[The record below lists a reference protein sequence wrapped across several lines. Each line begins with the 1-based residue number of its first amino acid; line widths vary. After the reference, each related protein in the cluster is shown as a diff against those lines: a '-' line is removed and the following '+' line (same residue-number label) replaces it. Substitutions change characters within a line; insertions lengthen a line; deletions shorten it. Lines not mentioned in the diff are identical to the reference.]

1 MDKIIDKI
9 SSYHI
14 FNYIIP
20 GYIFILICDRYF
32 DIKICDSNAV
42 NNVIIAYIVGLI
54 IGRISS
60 ILIEKRLYYVFKIK
74 NESYE
79 SFVKAEV
86 KNDKLNV
93 ILQDRNM
100 YRNLFTT
107 FLLLLVI
114 KVLKV
119 FNLLSIIN
127 QDIRIIIILVGLVIL
142 FAISFKKQ
150 SIYAISR
157 IKAVNKQK

>member
-20 GYIFILICDRYF
+20 GYIFILICDKYF
-32 DIKICDSNAV
+32 NIKICDSNAV
-42 NNVIIAYIVGLI
+42 NNIISAYIVGLI

-60 ILIEKRLYYVFKIK
+60 IFIENRLYHIFKIK

-79 SFVKAEV
+79 NYIKAEE
-86 KNDKLNV
+86 KNDKLKV

-107 FLLLLVI
+107 FLLLLLI
-114 KVLKV
+114 KILIF
-119 FNLLSIIN
+119 FNLFSIFN
-127 QDIRIIIILVGLVIL
+127 HDIGIVIILVVIVII